1 MARELLNRFKAGKSR
16 YHKRHFARR
25 LLKSVHFCA
34 CAVWSSMPEN
44 LRFMIENDYLLAWS
58 AYLVAALGCLL
69 VWFRLTG
76 WMWRY
81 VREPLRVLVVV
92 LLFSPT
98 IVEPAK
104 EQFAPAVAITAMDL
118 LLGVG
123 NNVWRAVADLS
134 MYGLIMFTL
143 YLLFVAVRWPV
154 ERWWQARKGPAP
166 IAADEPTLREM
177 MARDEQRFGD
187 TRYDARGD
195 RRLRVE
201 PRL

>member
-1 MARELLNRFKAGKSR
+1 
-16 YHKRHFARR
+16 
-25 LLKSVHFCA
+25 
-34 CAVWSSMPEN
+34 MPEN

-69 VWFRLTG
+69 VWFRLTS

-81 VREPLRVLVVV
+81 LREPLRVLVLV

-98 IVEPAK
+98 IVDPGK
-104 EQFAPAVAITAMDL
+104 EQFAPSVAITAMDL
-118 LLGVG
+118 LLDVG
-123 NNVWRAVADLS
+123 NNAWRAVADLS
-134 MYGLIMFTL
+134 MYGLIVFTL
-143 YLLFVAVRWPV
+143 YLLFVAVRWPL
-154 ERWWQARKGPAP
+154 ERWWQARKGPVATSV
-166 IAADEPTLREM
+166 DEPTLREM
-177 MARDEQRFGD
+177 MARDDDDFGD

>member
-1 MARELLNRFKAGKSR
+1 MF
-16 YHKRHFARR
+16 
-25 LLKSVHFCA
+25 
-34 CAVWSSMPEN
+34 EN

-81 VREPLRVLVVV
+81 VREPLRVLVLV

-98 IVEPAK
+98 VVDPGK
-104 EQFAPAVAITAMDL
+104 EQLAPAIAISAMDL

-123 NNVWRAVADLS
+123 NNAWRAIADLS
-134 MYGLIMFTL
+134 MYGLILFVL

-154 ERWWQARKGPAP
+154 ERWWQGRQRPAAA
-166 IAADEPTLREM
+166 IADDEPTLREM
-177 MARDEQRFGD
+177 MARDDQDFAE

-195 RRLRVE
+195 RRLRID